1 MYWNGPCF
9 HSYPDATEEELQ
21 VDDVCIIC
29 RETMTTAA
37 KKLPCNHI
45 FHTTCLRSWFQR
57 QQTCP
62 TCRRDVLRAAP
73 TPPQATPPQPPQP
86 PQAQPPQNSMS
97 KNFNFF
103 LNYLFLKYQVQMI
116 CVWFNF
122 SFWGYGWH
130 ASTDVAPAPC
140 PSPSAKCS
148 PARLVPI
155 CIFHQKDEKV
165 HVHTTVCRDF
175 NTIQW
180 RSHNWF
186 SGISCLTGS
195 TQAPQSGTST
205 ATVSS
210 TFTQPSVSAPTTT
223 TFPGMPATGGL
234 PTGMPP
240 MMPMVPL
247 MMPFG

>member
-1 MYWNGPCF
+1 MYWNGPYF

-97 KNFNFF
+97 KNFTYF
-103 LNYLFLKYQVQMI
+103 
-116 CVWFNF
+116 FNF
-122 SFWGYGWH
+122 LRNSNFWNTRYKWF
-130 ASTDVAPAPC
+130 VFFNLI
-140 PSPSAKCS
+140 
-148 PARLVPI
+148 LV
-155 CIFHQKDEKV
+155 F
-165 HVHTTVCRDF
+165 
-175 NTIQW
+175 
-180 RSHNWF
+180 
-186 SGISCLTGS
+186 G
-195 TQAPQSGTST
+195 
-205 ATVSS
+205 
-210 TFTQPSVSAPTTT
+210 
-223 TFPGMPATGGL
+223 GMA
-234 PTGMPP
+234 GMPP
-240 MMPMVPL
+240 QMWPQPPVQPHQPNVAQPGWLRFVFSIRKMKKFIQCM
-247 MMPFG
+247 